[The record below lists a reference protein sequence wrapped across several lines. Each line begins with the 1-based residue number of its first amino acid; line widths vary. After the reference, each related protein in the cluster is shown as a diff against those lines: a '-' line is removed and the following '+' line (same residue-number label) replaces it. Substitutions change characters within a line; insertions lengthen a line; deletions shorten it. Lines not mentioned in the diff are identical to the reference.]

1 MNPYLILAS
10 AGITALG
17 LTSAS
22 RGVAQEAALTSRSI
36 KSQIKYRQLQGLQEH
51 NQIMENLE
59 AFKSTN
65 LSLAGI
71 MGRDSGSDRSL
82 KRLREKATK
91 DNSVAIQR
99 ANVQAGADIAK
110 GSQQMQLAN
119 LKSKNIQRAYRYKM
133 FSAFANAGYQY
144 SLVS

>member
-1 MNPYLILAS
+1 MNPFFILAS
-10 AGITALG
+10 AGISALG
-17 LTSAS
+17 YTSAI
-22 RGVAQEAALTSRSI
+22 RGAKQEAALTSRSI

-82 KRLREKATK
+82 KRLREKAT
-91 DNSVAIQR
+91 R
-99 ANVQAGADIAK
+99 
-110 GSQQMQLAN
+110 
-119 LKSKNIQRAYRYKM
+119 
-133 FSAFANAGYQY
+133 
-144 SLVS
+144 